1 MSKPRSFLAQSFYH
15 IISRGNNK
23 QNIFLTR
30 RDNIR
35 YLKCLEKYAEKFNI
49 KIITYCLMPN
59 HIHLLIKI
67 GAKLAIPEFMQALNT
82 AYTKYFNARHSTSG
96 HLFEGPYKHVL
107 IETDEYLVHL
117 SRYIHLNPTSSGLV
131 KIPENY
137 EWSSYR
143 HFLNLEKSSF
153 IEDSLVL
160 TYFSSENPI
169 DDYRKFVESRVDYQ
183 KEISFQ
189 KFLLEKN

>member
-15 IISRGNNK
+15 IISRGNNR
-23 QNIFLTR
+23 QNIFLTK

-59 HIHLLIKI
+59 HVHLLIKI
-67 GAKLAIPEFMQALNT
+67 GALLAIPEFMQALNT
-82 AYTKYFNARHSTSG
+82 AYTKYFNARHSASG

-131 KIPENY
+131 KTPENY

-143 HFLNLEKSSF
+143 HFLNLEKSNF
-153 IEDSLVL
+153 IEDSPVL

-169 DDYRKFVESRVDYQ
+169 DDYKEFVESRVDHQ
-183 KEISFQ
+183 KEINFQ

>member
-15 IISRGNNK
+15 IISRGNNR
-23 QNIFLTR
+23 QNIFLTK

-49 KIITYCLMPN
+49 SIITYCLMPN
-59 HIHLLIKI
+59 HVHLLIKI
-67 GAKLAIPEFMQALNT
+67 GALLAIPEFMQALNT
-82 AYTKYFNARHSTSG
+82 AYTKYFNARHSASG

-131 KIPENY
+131 KTPENY

-143 HFLNLEKSSF
+143 HFLNLEKSNF
-153 IEDSLVL
+153 IEDSPVL

-169 DDYRKFVESRVDYQ
+169 DDYKEFVESRVDHQ
-183 KEISFQ
+183 KEINFQ

>member
-15 IISRGNNK
+15 IISRGNNR
-23 QNIFLTR
+23 QNIFLTK

-49 KIITYCLMPN
+49 SIITYCLMPN
-59 HIHLLIKI
+59 HVHLLIKI
-67 GAKLAIPEFMQALNT
+67 GALLTIPEFMQALNT
-82 AYTKYFNARHSTSG
+82 AYTKYFNARHSASG

-131 KIPENY
+131 KTPENY

-143 HFLNLEKSSF
+143 HFLNLEKSNF
-153 IEDSLVL
+153 IEDSPVL

-169 DDYRKFVESRVDYQ
+169 DDYKEFVESRVDHQ

>member
-1 MSKPRSFLAQSFYH
+1 MSKSRLFLPQSFYH

-96 HLFEGPYKHVL
+96 HLFESPYKHVL